1 MKLEVDTI
9 GKNFAGLHALR
20 DVSVNLEQG
29 DILAVIGPN
38 GSGKTT
44 MINVVSG
51 VIRPTSGEV
60 RLNGTVLT
68 DLPSHRVARAGV
80 ARTFQNIR
88 LFNDMTVIEN
98 VEVAASKSPRTK
110 GWLRPRRV
118 SREALAILG
127 LEHHTYSVV
136 GTLAYGL
143 QRRVE
148 IARAIA
154 TRPHFLLLD
163 EPAAGL
169 NEAES
174 DELLDVIR
182 SLRSLLDAGVMIV
195 DHDLRLIM
203 RVAERILVLN
213 EGHMLAHGPPEQIR
227 HDPKVIEAYLGS
239 DDETETP
246 ETDRPRQMQG
256 PRPTR
261 SGSKSG
267 RLSGCRRR
275 AQRDALVR
283 ISGLRDEQTAGGLVG
298 RCQRAVHLRSAIA

>member
-29 DILAVIGPN
+29 EILAVIGPN

-51 VIRPTSGEV
+51 VIRPTAGEV
-60 RLNGTVLT
+60 RMNGTVLT
-68 DLPSHRVARAGV
+68 GLASHRVAHAGI

-88 LFNDMTVIEN
+88 LFGDMTVLEN
-98 VEVAASKSPRTK
+98 VEVAASRSPRTK

-118 SREALAILG
+118 SREALGILG
-127 LEHHTYSVV
+127 LEHHSHTVV
-136 GTLAYGL
+136 ATLAYGL

-154 TRPHFLLLD
+154 TRPYFLLLD

-169 NEAES
+169 NESES
-174 DELLDVIR
+174 DELLAVIR
-182 SLRSLLDAGVMIV
+182 SLRGLLGAGVLIV

-213 EGHMLAHGPPEQIR
+213 EGHMLAHGSPEQIR
-227 HDPKVIEAYLGS
+227 NDPAVIEAYLGA
-239 DDETETP
+239 DDTEA
-246 ETDRPRQMQG
+246 EH
-256 PRPTR
+256 
-261 SGSKSG
+261 
-267 RLSGCRRR
+267 
-275 AQRDALVR
+275 
-283 ISGLRDEQTAGGLVG
+283 DE
-298 RCQRAVHLRSAIA
+298 SAEAEGVASADS

>member
-68 DLPSHRVARAGV
+68 NLPSHRVARAGV

-88 LFNDMTVIEN
+88 LFKDMTVIEN

-118 SREALAILG
+118 SREALAVLG
-127 LEHHTYSVV
+127 LEHHTHSVV

-182 SLRSLLDAGVMIV
+182 SSS
-195 DHDLRLIM
+195 
-203 RVAERILVLN
+203 E
-213 EGHMLAHGPPEQIR
+213 PPRRGR
-227 HDPKVIEAYLGS
+227 HDRRSRPPSDHARGATHPGS
-239 DDETETP
+239 QRGP
-246 ETDRPRQMQG
+246 HARARPARAD
-256 PRPTR
+256 PTR
-261 SGSKSG
+261 PQGDRG
-267 RLSGCRRR
+267 VPRVRRR
-275 AQRDALVR
+275 NRDLPRIGRGTCKGLDRLVADR
-283 ISGLRDEQTAGGLVG
+283 NQAG
-298 RCQRAVHLRSAIA
+298 